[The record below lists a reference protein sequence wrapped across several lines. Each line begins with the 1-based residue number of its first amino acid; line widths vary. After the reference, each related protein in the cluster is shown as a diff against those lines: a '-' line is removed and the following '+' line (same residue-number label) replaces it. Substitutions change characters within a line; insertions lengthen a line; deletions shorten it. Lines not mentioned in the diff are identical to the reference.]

1 MAVRAKGRTM
11 MPTARERYDDC
22 GPRGAG
28 SQSGQALVELALV
41 LPLLLVLALGVIEI
55 GRFAY
60 ISILVGNAA
69 RAGSAYGSRGLVQ
82 SADTTRIANAAK
94 YDFAGATSGTTNTN
108 GLDQSTLSVSSVNTC
123 GCDSN
128 GTVSPDDT
136 SSCNPSG
143 VPPTCTVGHWV
154 VTIHVTTSGSFN
166 ALFNYPGIPASLAV
180 SRTSSMR
187 VAQN

>member
-1 MAVRAKGRTM
+1 MRTVY
-11 MPTARERYDDC
+11 ESYDEC
-22 GPRGAG
+22 VPRSKR
-28 SQSGQALVELALV
+28 SQSGQALVELAFV

-82 SADTTRIANAAK
+82 SADTTGIANAAK

-108 GLDQSTLSVSSVNTC
+108 GLDQSTLSVSSVYTC

-128 GTVSPDDT
+128 GTISSDT
-136 SSCNPSG
+136 TGNCTPTG
-143 VPPTCTVGHWV
+143 APPTCAAGHWV
-154 VTIHVTTSGSFN
+154 VTIHVTTSGTFN

-180 SRTSSMR
+180 SGTSSMR